1 MHLPTRPP
9 VPLMPPICSRESVT
23 IHVYITDFYT
33 IHYESYIKTYIN
45 TNFLMEQDTIEEIQE
60 KADRFESQYNK
71 LKQDFK
77 DYIKSSKQNEA
88 NQKKE
93 IRKEISKSLLTAADS
108 LNRIVELDN
117 NNSCELMKQY
127 SDNTRKNIE
136 IVYQQM
142 LSAVEL
148 STIEPG
154 SGVEFDEQKHTAV
167 ELEYGTAYPENTIYK
182 VIRKGYILE
191 NDIVRPAEV
200 IVMKNPSRQ
209 KPTKSGILNRIL
221 GWIKTKNSNYEENK
235 KDQ

>member
-1 MHLPTRPP
+1 
-9 VPLMPPICSRESVT
+9 
-23 IHVYITDFYT
+23 
-33 IHYESYIKTYIN
+33 
-45 TNFLMEQDTIEEIQE
+45 MEQDTIEEIQE

-154 SGVEFDEQKHTAV
+154 SGDEFDEQKHTAV
-167 ELEYGTAYPENTIYK
+167 GLENGTAYPENTIYK